1 LAGVKQQSAPVDL
14 AILLSALVVGT
25 LVAELFGAANLGVA
39 LTFGT
44 MAFLLAVLAL
54 IVLPRDD

>member
-1 LAGVKQQSAPVDL
+1 VKRLSAPIEL
-14 AILLSALVVGT
+14 LILLAALVAGT
-25 LVAELFGAANLGVA
+25 LLAEFFGAANLGVA

-54 IVLPRDD
+54 IVLPRNE